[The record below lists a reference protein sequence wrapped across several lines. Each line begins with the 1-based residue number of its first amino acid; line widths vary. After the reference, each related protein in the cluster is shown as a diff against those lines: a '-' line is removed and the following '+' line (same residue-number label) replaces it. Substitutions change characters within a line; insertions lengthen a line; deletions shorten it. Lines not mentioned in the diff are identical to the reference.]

1 MQYIIAYDFGT
12 TGVKTCLFS
21 IDGGIRMEASAYAP
35 YGLYILPDGG
45 AEQDADEWWA
55 AMCSTTRAAFEK
67 TIVRPECG
75 IPRVS
80 DARTD
85 DLRRERGDDAP
96 QSGRDACRVDER
108 KRSALEI
115 QMGTGARAGG
125 LPKGAQMA
133 RREGISDRA
142 LHG

>member
-1 MQYIIAYDFGT
+1 MQYIVAYDFGT

-67 TIVRPECG
+67 NQRP
-75 IPRVS
+75 
-80 DARTD
+80 
-85 DLRRERGDDAP
+85 
-96 QSGRDACRVDER
+96 
-108 KRSALEI
+108 
-115 QMGTGARAGG
+115 ARAGDG
-125 LPKGAQMA
+125 HLVLLTDAGHGA
-133 RREGISDRA
+133 RR
-142 LHG
+142 

>member
-1 MQYIIAYDFGT
+1 MQYIVAYDFGT

-67 TIVRPECG
+67 TSVRPEQVTG
-75 IPRVS
+75 ISFCSQMQGMV
-80 DARTD
+80 RT
-85 DLRRERGDDAP
+85 
-96 QSGRDACRVDER
+96 
-108 KRSALEI
+108 RSA
-115 QMGTGARAGG
+115 AR
-125 LPKGAQMA
+125 
-133 RREGISDRA
+133 
-142 LHG
+142 